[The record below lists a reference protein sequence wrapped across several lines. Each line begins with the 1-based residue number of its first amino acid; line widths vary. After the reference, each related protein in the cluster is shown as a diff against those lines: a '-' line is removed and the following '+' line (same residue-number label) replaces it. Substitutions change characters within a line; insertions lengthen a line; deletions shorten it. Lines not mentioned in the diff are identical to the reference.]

1 MTLKVFL
8 LCSAILNLVSSSS
21 YVLILVQLFSN
32 KQKIFKK
39 TPQKCCVVCKI
50 IDKNWGYLKF
60 IQYYKLYSQKLNFSF
75 VHHSFSLL
83 FLDHSYR
90 TFKARWMPNHSQQG
104 RRMVRKFEG
113 TNCNHKIYEILAS
126 NSAKIRGEGEKL
138 PPLVFPV
145 LTTLLRWCGVKWA
158 HNKLYDYNTAS
169 TRNLSLTPLWELLNS
184 FLVSMC

>member
-1 MTLKVFL
+1 MICRISNIDNMTLKVFL

-90 TFKARWMPNHSQQG
+90 TFKARWMPNHFQQG
-104 RRMVRKFEG
+104 RRKVRKFKRG
-113 TNCNHKIYEILAS
+113 QMPIKRFLKILHLILS
-126 NSAKIRGEGEKL
+126 WGEGGVWNCPPCL
-138 PPLVFPV
+138 PSSDGL
-145 LTTLLRWCGVKWA
+145 A
-158 HNKLYDYNTAS
+158 Q
-169 TRNLSLTPLWELLNS
+169 
-184 FLVSMC
+184 MM